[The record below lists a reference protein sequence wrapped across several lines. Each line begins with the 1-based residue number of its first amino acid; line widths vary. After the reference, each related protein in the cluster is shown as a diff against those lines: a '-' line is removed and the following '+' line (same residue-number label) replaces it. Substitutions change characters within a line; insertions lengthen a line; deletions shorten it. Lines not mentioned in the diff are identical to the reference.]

1 MTTSVTHDAAKSEFS
16 LSGAD
21 TALAFQYVTVR
32 NDYQVTWDKIA
43 GGFSGNL
50 VVTLHAPTGPLGT
63 IKDPGAFGSGPR
75 TAIRVAVDN
84 DANTY
89 TYTEDAVGGSQS
101 GGAAATPA
109 QILQRLVYTAP
120 ELAAG
125 QQQDVTVSVTF
136 NGKEIENFDSLPN
149 VNGRIGYPTPTNIV
163 PVTATDPN
171 AVAIHVAGPA
181 LPPPPPPAP
190 VPTPEPPAPVPQ
202 PPTPAANF
210 SVHYGSTGQNV
221 TLEGAAYTGPVGG
234 LQHELLLITPDNLAI
249 TAAVPNSFIHTGS
262 GTDAI
267 DVSAIGGN
275 NVLDGGTGSN
285 FLVGG
290 KGLDTFFVDARGASS
305 ATWSTVSGFHSGDA
319 ATLWGITPRD
329 FALSWVDGQGAVGS
343 KGLTLHASGAGKP
356 DASLTLAGFTTADL
370 SNGKLATVFGNN
382 GGGDYLYIHAA

>member
-1 MTTSVTHDAAKSEFS
+1 MTTSVTHDPAKSEFS
-16 LSGAD
+16 LGSGD
-21 TALAFQYVTVR
+21 TALAFQYVTI
-32 NDYQVTWDKIA
+32 NNPFQQSWDQI
-43 GGFSGNL
+43 GGGGGGVMTITLNAASG
-50 VVTLHAPTGPLGT
+50 PIGT
-63 IKDPGAFGSGPR
+63 ITDPGTRRDPNTGKLNDDGS
-75 TAIRVAVDN
+75 
-84 DANTY
+84 Y
-89 TYTEDAVGGSQS
+89 TFTKQTS
-101 GGAAATPA
+101 GGPQSAGAGAFPRDV
-109 QILQRLVYTAP
+109 LNRLVYQAP
-120 ELAAG
+120 TLAAG
-125 QQQDVTVSVTF
+125 QVQNVTASVMF
-136 NGKEIENFDSLPN
+136 SGNEIDDPSRSYPN
-149 VNGRIGYPTPTNIV
+149 PTKVV

-319 ATLWGITPRD
+319 ATLWGITPKD

-343 KGLTLHASGAGKP
+343 QGLTLHASAAGKP

>member
-1 MTTSVTHDAAKSEFS
+1 MTTTVTHDLAKSEFS
-16 LSGAD
+16 LGSGD
-21 TALAFQYVTVR
+21 TALAFRHVTVS
-32 NDYQVTWDKIA
+32 NPYQTSWDNAA
-43 GGFSGNL
+43 GGGSGTL
-50 VVTLHAPTGPLGT
+50 TITLHADAGPLGSVR
-63 IKDPGAFGSGPR
+63 DPGPPGNGGQRPNPM
-75 TAIRVAVDN
+75 IAVDP

-89 TYTEDAVGGSQS
+89 TFSERTFGGPQS
-101 GGAAATPA
+101 GGAVASPGD
-109 QILQRLVYTAP
+109 ILGRLVYVAPTLDPGQVQNVTA
-120 ELAAG
+120 
-125 QQQDVTVSVTF
+125 SVTF
-136 NGKEIENFDSLPN
+136 SGTELSFPNGQQNYPN
-149 VNGRIGYPTPTNIV
+149 PSVVV
-163 PVTATDPN
+163 PVKITDPN

-343 KGLTLHASGAGKP
+343 QGLTLHASGAGKP

-382 GGGDYLYIHAA
+382 GGGDYLYVHAA

>member
-1 MTTSVTHDAAKSEFS
+1 MTTSVTSDPAKSEFS
-16 LSGAD
+16 LSSGE
-21 TALAFQYVTVR
+21 TAMAFQYVVVR
-32 NDYQVTWDKIA
+32 NDYQQSWDKVAGA
-43 GGFSGNL
+43 GGGTL
-50 VVTLHAPTGPLGT
+50 TVTLHA
-63 IKDPGAFGSGPR
+63 ASGPVG
-75 TAIRVAVDN
+75 AITNPDLQYGGAGTTGTLNADGS
-84 DANTY
+84 Y
-89 TYTEDAVGGSQS
+89 TLTLKTSGGSTVPEYY
-101 GGAAATPA
+101 GPNPF
-109 QILQRLVYTAP
+109 LDRLVYQAP
-120 ELAAG
+120 TLPAG
-125 QQQDVTVSVTF
+125 QVQDVTASVTF
-136 NGKEIENFDSLPN
+136 SGYEIKDYATLPN
-149 VNGRIGYPTPTNIV
+149 VNGARGYPNPTTVV
-163 PVTATDPN
+163 PVTATDLN

-181 LPPPPPPAP
+181 LPLPPPPAP

-221 TLEGAAYTGPVGG
+221 TLEGAAYTGPVSG

-267 DVSAIGGN
+267 NVSAIGGN

-319 ATLWGITPRD
+319 ATLWGITPKD

-343 KGLTLHASGAGKP
+343 QGLTLHASAAGKP

>member
-1 MTTSVTHDAAKSEFS
+1 MTTSVTHDPAKSEFS
-16 LSGAD
+16 LGSGD
-21 TALAFQYVTVR
+21 TALAFRHVTVS
-32 NDYQVTWDKIA
+32 NPYQTSWDNAA
-43 GGFSGNL
+43 GGGSGTL
-50 VVTLHAPTGPLGT
+50 TITLHADTGPLGSVR
-63 IKDPGAFGSGPR
+63 DPGPPGNGGQRPNPM
-75 TAIRVAVDN
+75 IAVDP

-89 TYTEDAVGGSQS
+89 TFSERTFGGPQS
-101 GGAAATPA
+101 GGAVASPGD
-109 QILQRLVYTAP
+109 ILGRLVYVAPTLDPGQVQNVTA
-120 ELAAG
+120 
-125 QQQDVTVSVTF
+125 SVTF
-136 NGKEIENFDSLPN
+136 SGTELAFPNGQQNYPN
-149 VNGRIGYPTPTNIV
+149 PSVVV
-163 PVTATDPN
+163 PVTITDPN
-171 AVAIHVAGPA
+171 VAAIHVAGPA

-202 PPTPAANF
+202 PPMPAANF

-343 KGLTLHASGAGKP
+343 QGLTLHASGAGKP

-370 SNGKLATVFGNN
+370 SNGKLATVFGSN
-382 GGGDYLYIHAA
+382 GGGDYLYIRAT